1 MASLTSD
8 DYTVAWICA
17 LPLEVAAARVMLDK
31 IHRPFRPPSTDP
43 NAYVLGELNGHFVAI
58 ACLPT
63 GIYGTVSAATVMAH
77 MCSTFRR
84 IQFALLVGIGGG
96 VPGTENDIRLGDVVV
111 SKPVGKNSGVIQ
123 YDYGKTVQG
132 GKFEQTGM
140 LNHPPQALLTY
151 MAYLQAAQMTKH
163 DDTISKIVG
172 DVLARNPDMR
182 EKFGAQDQERDYL
195 FSASYHHSNNGSD
208 CDKCDKEQVIA
219 RKPRDQAPQVHY
231 GLIASGDQVMKDS
244 ETRDRLAQQFGVLC
258 FEMEAA
264 GLMNQLPTLVIRG
277 ICDYCDSHKQKD
289 WQGYAALTAAA
300 YTKSLLSVVPAS
312 TDPSQPKNSRRG
324 HWMVPLARNPRF
336 VGRHEEINKVQELI
350 MASDGP
356 RRVAITGLGGVGKTQ
371 IALELAYRIR
381 DLDKACSVF
390 WIPCTSLGMIG
401 QAYLNIA
408 QTLGLCDV
416 NPAQVNAQIKTYL
429 SSERAGKWLLIFDNA
444 DDMDMWPT
452 LEDALPE
459 SGHGRVLFTTRNRK
473 LAVELASSDT
483 IPIPDVDEDTA
494 LKILEK
500 SLINQTLL
508 KDSETA
514 VVLLKQ
520 LTFLP
525 LAIAQASAYINKNSL
540 DLSTY
545 LELLQEKEPEIVD
558 LLSEDFSDA
567 GRYEDIQNPVITTWL
582 ISFEQIQRQ
591 DQLAADFL
599 SFMACINPRNIPY
612 SLLPSS
618 TSKKRKVDALG
629 LLSAYSFTNAQDMD
643 ISLHRLVH
651 IAMRNWLK
659 KSSVFSHWIQRVADQ
674 MAKVFPDSH
683 YTNRGLWRQYLPHA
697 LSLVHEEEF
706 TQQRENYLDLLDDMA
721 GCLSS
726 DGRYHEA
733 ELLYTDLMEMR
744 IEKDGH
750 ECYSTICS
758 IASLAGAYGHQG
770 RWNEAEELEI
780 RALEI
785 GKAFLGAEH
794 PITLGIM
801 GNLASIYGYQGRYD
815 EAEELEIRALET
827 MKTVLGAEH
836 PSTLSSMNHIAS
848 IYCHQER
855 WNEAEDIQV
864 QVLQIRKTVI
874 GAEHPSTLISMLN
887 LATIYWNQERW
898 AEAEELEV
906 QVFRIRKTMLGAEH
920 PATLVSM
927 DALASTYWGQERWAE
942 AEELQM
948 QVLKKMKIVLGA
960 EHPDTLTSMAN
971 LSFIWESLGNLQ
983 EAISVLEEC
992 YTLRNKVLGSDHPD
1006 TTSSFHT
1013 LSIWKDKRNQ
1023 LPNMESTA
1031 PPTCVQDAQSRDGI
1045 AADDSEVA
1053 VSKQQPCNRQVMLR
1067 PPVSRF
1073 LEDHPL
1079 MKALR
1084 TASLGPSGPDAK
1096 EVD

>member
-17 LPLEVAAARVMLDK
+17 LPLEAAAASVMLDK

-96 VPGTENDIRLGDVVV
+96 VPGTQNDIRLGDVVV

-123 YDYGKTVQG
+123 YDYGKTAQG

-140 LNHPPQALLTY
+140 LNHPPQVLLTY

-182 EKFGAQDQERDYL
+182 EKFGPQDQERDYL
-195 FSASYHHSNNGSD
+195 FSAFYHHSNNGSD

-219 RKPRDQAPQVHY
+219 RKPRDQAPQVYY

-300 YTKSLLSVVPAS
+300 YTKSLLSVVPPS
-312 TDPSQPKNSRRG
+312 RDPSQPKNNRTG

-336 VGRHEEINKVQELI
+336 VGRQEEITKVQELI

-356 RRVAITGLGGVGKTQ
+356 RQVAITGLGGVGKTQ

-381 DLDKACSVF
+381 DLDKACSIF
-390 WIPCTSLGMIG
+390 WIPCTSLGMID

-508 KDSETA
+508 RDSETA
-514 VVLLKQ
+514 VALLKQ

-545 LELLQEKEPEIVD
+545 QELLQEKEPEIVD
-558 LLSEDFSDA
+558 LLSEDFRDA
-567 GRYEDIQNPVITTWL
+567 GRYKDIQNPVITTWL

-591 DQLAADFL
+591 NQLAADFL

-651 IAMRNWLK
+651 LAMRNWLK
-659 KSSVFSHWIQRVADQ
+659 KSSVFSHWIQRVAGR
-674 MAKVFPDSH
+674 MAEVFPNRH
-683 YTNRGLWRQYLPHA
+683 YTNRGIWRQYLPHA

-706 TQQRENYLDLLDDMA
+706 TQQREHYLDLLDDMA
-721 GCLSS
+721 GCLLS

-733 ELLYTDLMEMR
+733 ELLHTDLMEMGT
-744 IEKDGH
+744 EKDGQ
-750 ECYSTICS
+750 ECYSTLRS
-758 IASLAGAYGHQG
+758 ITCLAETYWHQG
-770 RWNEAEELEI
+770 RWNEAEELQI
-780 RALEI
+780 QALEI
-785 GKAFLGAEH
+785 GKTVLGAEH
-794 PITLGIM
+794 PDTLVIT
-801 GNLASIYGYQGRYD
+801 GNLALIYGYQGRWT

-827 MKTVLGAEH
+827 RKTVLGAEH
-836 PSTLSSMNHIAS
+836 PNTLISMNNIAS
-848 IYCHQER
+848 IFRHQGR
-855 WNEAEDIQV
+855 WTEAEEIEV
-864 QVLQIRKTVI
+864 QVLQIRKTVL
-874 GAEHPSTLISMLN
+874 GAEHPHTLTGMHN
-887 LATIYWNQERW
+887 LASTYWMQERW

-906 QVFRIRKTMLGAEH
+906 QVLQIQKTVLGAEH
-920 PATLVSM
+920 PNTLISM
-927 DALASTYWGQERWAE
+927 NNIASIFCHQGRWTE
-942 AEELQM
+942 AEEIEV
-948 QVLKKMKIVLGA
+948 QVLRKMKIALGP
-960 EHPDTLTSMAN
+960 EHPDTLTSMSN
-971 LSFIWESLGNLQ
+971 LSTTCESLGKFQ
-983 EAISVLEEC
+983 EALSLLEEC
-992 YTLRNKVLGSDHPD
+992 YKLRSKVLGPDHPD

-1023 LPNMESTA
+1023 LPTMVSTA

-1045 AADDSEVA
+1045 GVDAS
-1053 VSKQQPCNRQVMLR
+1053 SKLQPCNRRVMLR
-1067 PPVSRF
+1067 PPASRF
-1073 LEDHPL
+1073 LGDHPL

>member
-17 LPLEVAAARVMLDK
+17 LPLEAAAASVMLDK

-43 NAYVLGELNGHFVAI
+43 NAYVLGELNGHFIAI

-84 IQFALLVGIGGG
+84 IQFALLVEIGGG
-96 VPGTENDIRLGDVVV
+96 VPSTQNDIRLGDVVV
-111 SKPVGKNSGVIQ
+111 SKPMGRHSGVIQ

-172 DVLARNPDMR
+172 DVLTRNPDMR
-182 EKFGAQDQERDYL
+182 EKFGPQDQEKDYL
-195 FSASYHHSNNGSD
+195 FPASYHHLNNGSD
-208 CDKCDKEQVIA
+208 CDKCDKEQLIA

-244 ETRDRLAQQFGVLC
+244 ETRDCLAQQFGVLC

-312 TDPSQPKNSRRG
+312 TDPSQLKNSRRG

-336 VGRHEEINKVQELI
+336 VGRLEEINKVQELI

-381 DLDKACSVF
+381 DLDKACSIF
-390 WIPCTSLGMIG
+390 WIPCTSLGMIDQG
-401 QAYLNIA
+401 YLNIA

-483 IPIPDVDEDTA
+483 IPIPDVDEHTA

-508 KDSETA
+508 RDSETA
-514 VVLLKQ
+514 VALLKQ

-558 LLSEDFSDA
+558 LLSEDFRDA
-567 GRYEDIQNPVITTWL
+567 GRYKDIQNPVITTWL

-591 DQLAADFL
+591 NQLAADLL

-618 TSKKRKVDALG
+618 TSKKRKLDALG

-651 IAMRNWLK
+651 IAMRNWLR
-659 KSSVFSHWIQRVADQ
+659 KSSVFSHWIQRAADR
-674 MAKVFPDSH
+674 MAEAFPNRH

-697 LSLVHEEEF
+697 LALVHEEEF
-706 TQQRENYLDLLDDMA
+706 IQQREHYLDLLDDMA
-721 GCLSS
+721 GCLRD

-733 ELLYTDLMEMR
+733 ELLQTDVMEMR
-744 IEKDGH
+744 TEKDGH
-750 ECYSTICS
+750 ECYSTFLS
-758 IASLAGAYGHQG
+758 IASF
-770 RWNEAEELEI
+770 AE
-780 RALEI
+780 
-785 GKAFLGAEH
+785 
-794 PITLGIM
+794 T
-801 GNLASIYGYQGRYD
+801 YCYQG
-815 EAEELEIRALET
+815 
-827 MKTVLGAEH
+827 
-836 PSTLSSMNHIAS
+836 
-848 IYCHQER
+848 
-855 WNEAEDIQV
+855 
-864 QVLQIRKTVI
+864 
-874 GAEHPSTLISMLN
+874 
-887 LATIYWNQERW
+887 
-898 AEAEELEV
+898 
-906 QVFRIRKTMLGAEH
+906 
-920 PATLVSM
+920 
-927 DALASTYWGQERWAE
+927 RWAE
-942 AEELQM
+942 AEELQIRALEIGQTVLGAEHPHTLISM
-948 QVLKKMKIVLGA
+948 NDLALTYWSQERWTEAEELGIQVLEIRKNVLGAEHPHTLTSMHNLASTYWDQGRWAEAEELQTRVLRIQEKFLGAEHPDTLISVHNLAATYRCQGRRAEAEELGIRALETLKIVLGA
-960 EHPDTLTSMAN
+960 EHPDTLTSMSN
-971 LSFIWESLGNLQ
+971 LSSTWVSLGKL
-983 EAISVLEEC
+983 
-992 YTLRNKVLGSDHPD
+992 
-1006 TTSSFHT
+1006 
-1013 LSIWKDKRNQ
+1013 
-1023 LPNMESTA
+1023 
-1031 PPTCVQDAQSRDGI
+1031 
-1045 AADDSEVA
+1045 
-1053 VSKQQPCNRQVMLR
+1053 
-1067 PPVSRF
+1067 
-1073 LEDHPL
+1073 
-1079 MKALR
+1079 
-1084 TASLGPSGPDAK
+1084 
-1096 EVD
+1096 